1 MQPDYYV
8 FFSEHESS
16 STIHESSNSI
26 YFNMEISFA
35 IDDLL
40 DWLVVVVLSWY
51 FWAMFVSRY
60 D

>member
-16 STIHESSNSI
+16 STIHESSNRI

-40 DWLVVVVLSWY
+40 DWLVVVVFILVLLANVC
-51 FWAMFVSRY
+51 F
-60 D
+60 